1 MYKVCVNFYGRPSQ
15 GASSASIFLVT
26 FSPCYLGKT
35 DHQMHKKI
43 NISATTS
50 RIAVIRFAKGRYQ
63 YSASS
68 QPVTRGVGG
77 NAGFA
82 DDYMCDFCES
92 ANRR

>member
-1 MYKVCVNFYGRPSQ
+1 MCVNFYGRPSQ
-15 GASSASIFLVT
+15 GALSASIFRVT

-43 NISATTS
+43 IISATTS
-50 RIAVIRFAKGRYQ
+50 RIAVILFAKGRYQ
-63 YSASS
+63 RGASS
-68 QPVTRGVGG
+68 QPVTCGVND
-77 NAGFA
+77 NAGLA